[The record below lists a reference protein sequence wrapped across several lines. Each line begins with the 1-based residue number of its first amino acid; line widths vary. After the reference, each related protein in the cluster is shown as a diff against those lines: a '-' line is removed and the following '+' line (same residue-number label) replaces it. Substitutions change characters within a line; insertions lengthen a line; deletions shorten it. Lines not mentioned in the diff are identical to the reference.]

1 MTPIR
6 SRIARPLARVLAIA
20 VVAMLTC
27 GTSFA
32 SGAIAASPSPEV
44 DDAPALAYTAWRL
57 ASLQTA
63 GNPLAEPEAGETFS
77 LAFGEGTRVTVTTD
91 CAVANGTLAI
101 EADGTVVPGV
111 SVSGE
116 NTCKRQ
122 SLPERFVNL
131 LNLAIAWDF
140 DADGV
145 LELTLMDG
153 GSIRLAQEIVGTTW
167 RWTGFQGG
175 DDATVEPEAAE
186 AAVTLTF
193 RADGTVHV
201 AAGCATA
208 DLPYTLEGSSGLAID
223 AEGLDVSGCAE
234 GTAPARLM
242 RDLAFMRSYVFR
254 DGRLFVSLLADGG
267 IHAFVASAPAG

>member
-1 MTPIR
+1 MCIR
-6 SRIARPLARVLAIA
+6 SRIDRPFARLLAIA
-20 VVAMLTC
+20 TLAVMAW
-27 GTSFA
+27 GTAFVP
-32 SGAIAASPSPEV
+32 GAIAATPSPEA
-44 DDAPALAYTAWRL
+44 DEAPTLAYTAWRL

-77 LAFGEGTRVTVTTD
+77 LAFGEGGHVTVTTD

-111 SVSGE
+111 SISGE

-131 LNLAIAWDF
+131 VNLATAWTFED
-140 DADGV
+140 DGM
-145 LELTLMDG
+145 LALTLMDG

-175 DDATVEPEAAE
+175 DDATVTPEASE
-186 AAVTLTF
+186 VAVTLTF
-193 RADGTVHV
+193 REDGTAHV
-201 AAGCATA
+201 ASGCASA
-208 DLPYTLEGSSGLAID
+208 DLPYTLEGASGLAID
-223 AEGLDVSGCAE
+223 ADGLEASCPDGSA
-234 GTAPARLM
+234 AARLM

-254 DGRLFVSLLADGG
+254 EGRLFVSLLADGG
-267 IHAFVASAPAG
+267 IHAFVASAPEG